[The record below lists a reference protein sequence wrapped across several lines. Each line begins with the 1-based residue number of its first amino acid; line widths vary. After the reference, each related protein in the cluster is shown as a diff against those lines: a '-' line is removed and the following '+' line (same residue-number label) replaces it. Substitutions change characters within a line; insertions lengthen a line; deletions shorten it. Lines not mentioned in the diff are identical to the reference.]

1 MNAYTYQALE
11 GPEYIRLIVLH
22 PALSKATPLRID
34 FVSSKLEDVEGNYD
48 AVSYTWGEPVLTF
61 PLHVGEDG
69 THVLVTEN
77 LDRALR
83 YLRYESRE
91 RLLWADAA
99 CINQENNQEK
109 ATQLPFMVQIFRGA
123 RKVMACLDPG
133 GDTTVEQK
141 GMRVL
146 DRISRLSMTRSERTH
161 IDFSAVLQFLN
172 LRWFNRLWIVQEVVF
187 NVEVCLIC
195 GEMELP
201 FSRLVSALT
210 VMKPQGSW
218 HEPGNKEKLEAIAEI
233 GRLWN
238 SYSLFRKASTEIFF
252 PFVQTAQ
259 ILRLLRKFEL
269 YECTDP
275 RDRIYALCSM
285 ASNVKIIRDLRETD
299 GSHLEYLSTSD
310 RIRIDIDYSLD
321 VRETYEAFALAHL
334 MNTTDAHLIWMAVL
348 RRQHSPQP
356 INWPSWVPDWRV
368 PPRRLPDP
376 LTPEEAH
383 GNHLRLEAQLDFLDY
398 DSSGYN
404 FCKIAT
410 GILRIS
416 ISVMRPM
423 LDGKERQF
431 YTVNFK
437 VSKETE
443 GPQISF
449 ESQLLQLYQMLRRSE
464 TVQGPHRLPIDSAST
479 PQKLNATN
487 FPNLLVSMIMMYA
500 SPNKSYGFH
509 SFQALCSEL
518 ERYLSRMSIEPNLQD
533 NSEPSSDDIRGFIEE
548 LAQALG
554 DRITLFCFHDPCTGV
569 NSVGYGN
576 VVLEPGDLLLPFSR
590 PRILE
595 RSGPRID
602 HVLIVRPVYTMEAL
616 DGGKQIYKL
625 VGDAYIFDPT
635 AVLMKME
642 YKVQRESRQY
652 HRPSR
657 ISRRQREREEA
668 LLSSLGCQK
677 FDQVVYLA

>member
-1 MNAYTYQALE
+1 
-11 GPEYIRLIVLH
+11 
-22 PALSKATPLRID
+22 
-34 FVSSKLEDVEGNYD
+34 
-48 AVSYTWGEPVLTF
+48 
-61 PLHVGEDG
+61 
-69 THVLVTEN
+69 
-77 LDRALR
+77 
-83 YLRYESRE
+83 
-91 RLLWADAA
+91 
-99 CINQENNQEK
+99 
-109 ATQLPFMVQIFRGA
+109 
-123 RKVMACLDPG
+123 MACLDPG

-141 GMRVL
+141 GMHVL
-146 DRISRLSMTRSERTH
+146 DRISRRSMTRSERTH

-238 SYSLFRKASTEIFF
+238 FYSLFRKASTERVFSIKET
-252 PFVQTAQ
+252 PQ
-259 ILRLLRKFEL
+259 ILHLLRKFEL

-285 ASNVKIIRDLRETD
+285 ANNVKFIRYSRETD
-299 GSHLEYLSTSD
+299 GAYLEYLSISD

-368 PPRRLPDP
+368 PPRRLQ
-376 LTPEEAH
+376 
-383 GNHLRLEAQLDFLDY
+383 LESYDY

-404 FCKIAT
+404 FRKIAT

-449 ESQLLQLYQMLRRSE
+449 GSQLLHLYQMLRRSE
-464 TVQGPHRLPIDSAST
+464 TVQGPHQLSIDSAST

-509 SFQALCSEL
+509 SFKAMCSEL
-518 ERYLSRMSIEPNLQD
+518 EQYLSRMSIEPNLRD
-533 NSEPSSDDIRGFIEE
+533 SSEPSSDDIRGFIEE
-548 LAQALG
+548 LAQALS
-554 DRITLFCFHDPCTGV
+554 DRMTLFCFHDPCTGV

-576 VVLEPGDLLLPFSR
+576 VVLEPDDLLLPFNR

-595 RSGPRID
+595 DSGPTTD

-616 DGGKQIYKL
+616 DGEKQIYKL

-635 AVLMKME
+635 TVLMKME
-642 YKVQRESRQY
+642 YKVQREA
-652 HRPSR
+652 
-657 ISRRQREREEA
+657 RRCRRSFSIRSQREREEA
-668 LLSSLGCQK
+668 LLSSFGCQK